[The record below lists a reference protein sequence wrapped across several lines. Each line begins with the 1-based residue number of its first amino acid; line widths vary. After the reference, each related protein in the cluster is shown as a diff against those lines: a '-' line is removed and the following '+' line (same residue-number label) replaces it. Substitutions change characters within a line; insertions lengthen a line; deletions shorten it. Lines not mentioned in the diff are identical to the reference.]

1 MTDYERL
8 TRYMQVGNKVVQV
21 IPQRKER
28 IQNYVDRL
36 FDLEDKI
43 ESGELISKKEV
54 ERLKSENV
62 ALCNEADE
70 NAALSME
77 NKMRADRLEVE
88 NAALR
93 ERLEKAVELKAKRLD
108 VIYMPWVYDGN
119 FGIATLQIIGI
130 DLRTN
135 GEIAYITNLESDS
148 IIYLAKYSYGIFY
161 NADFDHIVFTDRS
174 KAEALLAELKG
185 GKE

>member
-1 MTDYERL
+1 MLNRLSYYIDELRSDGKIDYDVYLNLREMSDQL
-8 TRYMQVGNKVVQV
+8 G
-21 IPQRKER
+21 
-28 IQNYVDRL
+28 D
-36 FDLEDKI
+36 
-43 ESGELISKKEV
+43 
-54 ERLKSENV
+54 
-62 ALCNEADE
+62 
-70 NAALSME
+70 
-77 NKMRADRLEVE
+77 E

-174 KAEALLAELKG
+174 KAESRLSELKG
-185 GKE
+185 GKDE

>member
-1 MTDYERL
+1 MTNEEREDL
-8 TRYMQVGNKVVQV
+8 NTFRHDLIKRARWWQWKAETLE
-21 IPQRKER
+21 KENE
-28 IQNYVDRL
+28 Q
-36 FDLEDKI
+36 
-43 ESGELISKKEV
+43 
-54 ERLKSENV
+54 LKS
-62 ALCNEADE
+62 
-70 NAALSME
+70 
-77 NKMRADRLEVE
+77 E

-93 ERLEKAVELKAKRLD
+93 ERLKKAVELKAKRLD

-174 KAEALLAELKG
+174 KAEARLAELKG